1 MSMEV
6 LGRQGRRWGGAAGRG
21 SPRSMAQQRRAS
33 RMNLCCQHARQLHPC
48 VRIIDLT
55 YWYFTQNF
63 RCSGL
68 AGRATAAS
76 GISCIL
82 PGCVL
87 MEWLVAAGGAAW
99 GGRLTGQVTATRRT
113 DDSTGWRGGRRQCW
127 ECLAYCQRE
136 LPGGRTGWCR
146 ARHVMVGGRRGQR
159 GRPVGR

>member
-1 MSMEV
+1 MEV
-6 LGRQGRRWGGAAGRG
+6 LGRQDRRWGGAAGRG
-21 SPRSMAQQRRAS
+21 GPRSMAQQRRAS

-113 DDSTGWRGGRRQCW
+113 DDSAGWRLAGDSDDGREGGGGRRQRW
-127 ECLAYCQRE
+127 EY
-136 LPGGRTGWCR
+136 LPFCRGGDVDNTT
-146 ARHVMVGGRRGQR
+146 
-159 GRPVGR
+159 